1 MHELFQKT
9 LKSGVG
15 LVVDPMHDTE
25 CVSIN
30 AGFFVGSAHETK
42 EQHGIAHFLEH
53 MMFKGTH
60 DKGFIQILHQIE
72 ELGGHIN
79 ARTDWDTTSFQI
91 NVLKE
96 NMDAALMLLGKMLTD
111 TQFSTEAMELEKKIV
126 VEELNGRGG
135 AFGILEE
142 GFYDAAYGDHPLSR
156 PTGGTEVSVSAF
168 TPEMVGN
175 FKDQHYVAGN
185 FAIAI
190 AGDVDPEI
198 ATQSIS
204 NHFADLPLGQRSKTK
219 DIKYYG
225 GEVQFPCPC
234 DRGMVLLG
242 FPVTS
247 YGGDNYAACDLL
259 VDILGGGPSSRL
271 FQELRERRGL
281 AYDVSCYTQVHAK
294 HQFLIMNAVGQA
306 KNTKE
311 IFQVMCEEF
320 SGIIGSVTERE
331 FERTKFGAIS
341 HLRMQR
347 DYLTVRASDA
357 ILDYGELG
365 RVRSLEDRIRD
376 IEQTTLP
383 VFQKNVGYILAQQ
396 PTLGVHG
403 TFREMPKLTD
413 YF

>member
-1 MHELFQKT
+1 MHKLFQKT
-9 LKSGVG
+9 LKSGVS

-60 DKGFIQILHQIE
+60 DKAFIEILHQIE

-111 TQFSTEAMELEKKIV
+111 TAFSTQAMDLEKKIV
-126 VEELNGRGG
+126 VEELKGRGG
-135 AFGILEE
+135 AFEILEE
-142 GFYDAAYGDHPLSR
+142 GFYDAAYGNHPLSR
-156 PTGGTEVSVSAF
+156 PTGGTEYSVSAF
-168 TPEMVGN
+168 TPEMVGA
-175 FKDQHYVAGN
+175 FKDQHYVTGN

-190 AGDVDPEI
+190 SGDVDPEI
-198 ATQSIS
+198 ATQSVS
-204 NHFADLPLGQRSKTK
+204 NHFADLPIGLRSEVTG
-219 DIKYYG
+219 IKYYG

-234 DRGMVLLG
+234 ERGMVLLG
-242 FPVTS
+242 FPINS
-247 YGGDNYAACDLL
+247 YGRGNYAVCDLL

-306 KNTKE
+306 PNTKE
-311 IFQVMCEEF
+311 MFQVMCEQF
-320 SGIIGSVTERE
+320 TGIIDSVTERE

-341 HLRMQR
+341 QLRMQR
-347 DYLTVRASDA
+347 DYLSVRASVS

-365 RVRSLEDRIRD
+365 RVRTLGEKISD
-376 IEQTTLP
+376 IEKTTLP
-383 VFQKNVGYILAQQ
+383 ELRKNVKHILTEQ

-403 TFREMPKLTD
+403 TFRDMPKLSD